1 MNETRIFADAYQT
14 TFADPKEMLEFL
26 AQRAKE
32 SSWIRKPTRTLRLVP
47 AIQEAG
53 KMKDTVGKNWEE
65 ILEDTEN
72 NTQLALKIKTCNY
85 NASKK
90 WDDDAI
96 PDNYVLQVKHYLS
109 VMNMQKAYIACLY
122 GNNEDEFVFR
132 YVGFS
137 SAFILNRN
145 RKEQNE

>member
-72 NTQLALKIKTCNY
+72 NTQLALQMWIFLFHFPMAHTEFWNVRPVIIMRVR
-85 NASKK
+85 NG
-90 WDDDAI
+90 
-96 PDNYVLQVKHYLS
+96 
-109 VMNMQKAYIACLY
+109 MMMQ
-122 GNNEDEFVFR
+122 FR
-132 YVGFS
+132 IIMCFRS
-137 SAFILNRN
+137 NIICRL
-145 RKEQNE
+145 

>member
-1 MNETRIFADAYQT
+1 MNEKRIFADAYQT

-72 NTQLALKIKTCNY
+72 NTQLALKIKGETYRCVPVQ
-85 NASKK
+85 SGQF
-90 WDDDAI
+90 WI
-96 PDNYVLQVKHYLS
+96 GQ
-109 VMNMQKAYIACLY
+109 
-122 GNNEDEFVFR
+122 EFLVQGSENWKQQIMR
-132 YVGFS
+132 
-137 SAFILNRN
+137 R
-145 RKEQNE
+145 